1 MNKNSMKKVLFLFC
15 FIGLLATTTSF
26 GQGFYSTSYKDRNS
40 GSFSKD
46 ASLLSFQY
54 GIGHLSSWGFGYA
67 GGVTLGPVYVKYEKG
82 IMDELGIAAY
92 VAPSFTRYTNHDNVL
107 SFGTGALAYYHF
119 NKLIPLSDL
128 DISAG
133 AGLGLKFHNNS
144 AYNDTKVRGGVIFKV
159 NARYYFSNSF
169 AVHLE
174 TGWDYMSALQAGI
187 TFRL

>member
-15 FIGLLATTTSF
+15 FIGFISITSSF
-26 GQGFYSTSYKDRNS
+26 GQGFYSTPYKDRNS

-54 GIGHLSSWGFGYA
+54 GIGHLSAWNFGYG

-92 VAPSFTRYTNHDNVL
+92 VAPSFTRYKHYDNVL

-119 NKLIPLSDL
+119 NKLIPLADL

-133 AGLGLKFHNNS
+133 AGLGLKFHNN
-144 AYNDTKVRGGVIFKV
+144 ANYDTKVRGGMIFKV

-169 AVHLE
+169 GVHLE

-187 TFRL
+187 TLRF